1 MLKELEK
8 VTGNGDTTTQP
19 LVNCRK
25 LLLPLEVGEQ
35 KEKQNYP
42 ELLIVVFA
50 VGVAEA
56 LLLPWESL
64 PPPLSRKPGTNSI
77 MLLQESRRLNAAS
90 AATLSA
96 NAAEVHRH
104 SCDLP

>member
-8 VTGNGDTTTQP
+8 VTGNDDTTTQT

-42 ELLIVVFA
+42 ELRTVVFA
-50 VGVAEA
+50 VEVAEA
-56 LLLPWESL
+56 LLLLWESL
-64 PPPLSRKPGTNSI
+64 PLPLSRKPGTNSLMI
-77 MLLQESRRLNAAS
+77 LQEPRRVNAAS